1 VADLRP
7 WDLEAMACTPY
18 DPTSYQEV
26 LFVAPSF
33 TRLLCDVTAWV
44 RTGGHIIGVD

>member
-1 VADLRP
+1 
-7 WDLEAMACTPY
+7 
-18 DPTSYQEV
+18 
-26 LFVAPSF
+26 VAPSF